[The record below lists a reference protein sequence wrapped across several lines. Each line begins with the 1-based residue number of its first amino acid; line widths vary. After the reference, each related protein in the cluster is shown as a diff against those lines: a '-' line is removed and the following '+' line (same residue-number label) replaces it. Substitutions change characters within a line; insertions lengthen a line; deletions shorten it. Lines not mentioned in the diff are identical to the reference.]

1 LILPINKKK
10 VIESEVHNVICDCPP
25 PPPVTSSGSKC
36 MNKDRE
42 GELCFGGVARIKHKV
57 DEVKRNNEHTI
68 FLNAGDFFQVNFL
81 KSSNHGDQKPREI
94 HTGQDYIEAGIYSL
108 RFHYLMTSSL

>member
-1 LILPINKKK
+1 
-10 VIESEVHNVICDCPP
+10 
-25 PPPVTSSGSKC
+25 

-94 HTGQDYIEAGIYSL
+94 HTGQDYKEAGIYSF